1 MADPQVRAADVFVA
15 DFERR
20 SGGPVRHRV
29 RVLGAFVGSLFQGLV
44 PLPAVHDVVV
54 RRRDDGTEVL
64 RVPAGDPTVPGDLLR
79 LVQRQLEE
87 HDVATFLAEWSPRAG
102 TERRRGVR

>member
-1 MADPQVRAADVFVA
+1 MAHPQPRAADVFVA

-20 SGGPVRHRV
+20 RGGRVLYGV

-54 RRRDDGTEVL
+54 RRRDDGTEVARIPVENPDL
-64 RVPAGDPTVPGDLLR
+64 PGDSLR
-79 LVQRQLEE
+79 FVQADLASHSPDEF
-87 HDVATFLAEWSPRAG
+87 VAEWSTRS
-102 TERRRGVR
+102 